1 MYHDLRKKSLINIGA
16 RVCAYVHVCV
26 CGRGGKG
33 EVFHITHC
41 LVCELEIM
49 KLLHLSESP
58 EVPLASV
65 SYVCLPQQYIAHL
78 QIAPD
83 GAFIKHTRLMSA
95 WTFIQ
100 ELEQPPKLKF
110 YARVSSRAPFLYL
123 KNKQPNLA
131 FLSDRLTSS
140 SDLASYALSRSSS
153 VQRSFF

>member
-1 MYHDLRKKSLINIGA
+1 M
-16 RVCAYVHVCV
+16 CAYVHVCV

-78 QIAPD
+78 Q
-83 GAFIKHTRLMSA
+83 
-95 WTFIQ
+95 
-100 ELEQPPKLKF
+100 
-110 YARVSSRAPFLYL
+110 
-123 KNKQPNLA
+123 PNLA

-153 VQRSFF
+153 VQRSFFCGDVIAITSWAPDAVNLVRPISWRTVVRHM